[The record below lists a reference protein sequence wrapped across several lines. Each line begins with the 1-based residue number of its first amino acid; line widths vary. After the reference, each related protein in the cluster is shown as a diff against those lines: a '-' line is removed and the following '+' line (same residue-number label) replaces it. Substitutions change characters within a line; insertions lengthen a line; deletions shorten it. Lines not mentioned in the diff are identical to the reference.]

1 MLFDERERNEDFGTD
16 LMGRLWSIMWDF
28 LEYPETST
36 ISQVFHSSSMAFVFL
51 STVTFLIESSH
62 EYEADEAGAVNL
74 STTTL
79 VILKG
84 RKLIILLILNLFVI

>member
-1 MLFDERERNEDFGTD
+1 MLFDERERNEDFGPD
-16 LMGRLWSIMWDF
+16 VMGRLRSMMWDF

-36 ISQVFHSSSMAFVFL
+36 ISQVFHSSSMVFVCL

-62 EYEADEAGAVNL
+62 EYEADEAGAVNY
-74 STTTL
+74 SSVTL

-84 RKLIILLILNLFVI
+84 RQLIILS